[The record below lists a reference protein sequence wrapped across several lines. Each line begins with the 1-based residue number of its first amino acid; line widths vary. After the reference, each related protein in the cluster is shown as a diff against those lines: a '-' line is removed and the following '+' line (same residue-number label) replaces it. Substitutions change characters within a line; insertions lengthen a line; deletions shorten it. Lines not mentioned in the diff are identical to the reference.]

1 MKNEEDSNK
10 PDGEQE
16 VTEAEDRQENGGDNQ
31 EQEAEEK
38 ASPHR
43 QSTAL
48 ELSSQTS
55 DRHKQINCCS
65 VG

>member
-10 PDGEQE
+10 PDREEE
-16 VTEAEDRQENGGDNQ
+16 VTEAESNQ